1 MHVVLRTLQ
10 TGIAQYVLR
19 PRNSFIR
26 NFGLCAQVPICAG
39 EELSYNYSMKW
50 FGDPD
55 YAQRCYCMSINCTG
69 YMGPPPK
76 NASPSVK
83 APSGKSTPKSTPKSA
98 QKKG

>member
-1 MHVVLRTLQ
+1 M
-10 TGIAQYVLR
+10 LR
-19 PRNSFIR
+19 PRNSFSWNVDLR
-26 NFGLCAQVPICAG
+26 AQVPICAG

-83 APSGKSTPKSTPKSA
+83 APSGKSTPKSA